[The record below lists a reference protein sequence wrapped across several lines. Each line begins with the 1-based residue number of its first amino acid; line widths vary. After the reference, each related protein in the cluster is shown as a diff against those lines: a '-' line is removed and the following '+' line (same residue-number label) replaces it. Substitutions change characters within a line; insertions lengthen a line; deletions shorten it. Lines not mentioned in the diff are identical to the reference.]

1 MDKEQGAYMPP
12 KDGKELL
19 DIIDN
24 LNEFAEKLLSRIAD
38 ESDEGCKQL
47 VHVLESA
54 RARYNKPIE
63 SWLKGWFY
71 QFTRK
76 RGQEIDMAIKGMEA
90 FPDAYTRLQE
100 FKLLVGKG
108 EWEHGS
114 FNYYLFDELIKS
126 VPGYKPLESELVHP
140 IILKL
145 RQKINKRID
154 EFMSQYLATQKLI
167 EARKQ
172 ELLQT
177 HQSAHKFIDNVS
189 ITNDL
194 EAAKKTAKENKSV
207 IQFCLIFESNI
218 WKLSWI
224 DATGKV
230 YALEP
235 GEELI
240 QILIDGKI
248 KDIVKDN
255 NLSALH
261 LKHLKQ
267 ECIKAREM
275 LLGRV
280 QLLINPKDLR
290 TQVELTNDMLKENGT
305 SATFV
310 LRGKPNE
317 YSLWWIN
324 TLGLAHEISLES
336 YASMKTWLNDQ
347 SHPLKEE
354 HISQLKTYLLSVNTI
369 KSIDVKEDMKEFKA
383 QLQECLAAGPKSKK
397 ISPVS
402 SASKTTNAKKLDLR
416 LFGDVERCLKNQL
429 TERQE
434 ERVATQEPG
443 KINLDKYENIATLFG
458 NRAKNM
464 EQHEGQPSK
473 PNDNPYIRSI

>member
-1 MDKEQGAYMPP
+1 
-12 KDGKELL
+12 
-19 DIIDN
+19 
-24 LNEFAEKLLSRIAD
+24 
-38 ESDEGCKQL
+38 
-47 VHVLESA
+47 
-54 RARYNKPIE
+54 
-63 SWLKGWFY
+63 
-71 QFTRK
+71 
-76 RGQEIDMAIKGMEA
+76 
-90 FPDAYTRLQE
+90 
-100 FKLLVGKG
+100 
-108 EWEHGS
+108 
-114 FNYYLFDELIKS
+114 ELIKS

-177 HQSAHKFIDNVS
+177 HQSAQKFIDNVS
-189 ITNDL
+189 IINDL
-194 EAAKKTAKENKSV
+194 EAAKKSAKENKGI
-207 IQFCLIFESNI
+207 IQFCLIFESDI
-218 WKLSWI
+218 WKLSWV

-248 KDIVKDN
+248 KDIVKDID

-261 LKHLKQ
+261 LKQLKQ
-267 ECIKAREM
+267 ECVKAREM

-280 QLLINPKDLR
+280 QLLINPKDPR
-290 TQVELTNDMLKENGT
+290 TQAELTNDVLKENGT

-324 TLGLAHEISLES
+324 TLGFAHEISLEP

-354 HISQLKTYLLSVNTI
+354 HIPQLKTYLLNVNTI

-383 QLQECLAAGPKSKK
+383 QLQECLAAGPKSK
-397 ISPVS
+397 IPP
-402 SASKTTNAKKLDLR
+402 ASGAIKTTNAKKLDLR
-416 LFGDVERCLKNQL
+416 LFGDVERCLRSQL
-429 TERQE
+429 SERQE
-434 ERVATQEPG
+434 EKAAIQEPG
-443 KINLDKYENIATLFG
+443 KINLNKYENIATLFG
-458 NRAKNM
+458 NRAQNM
-464 EQHEGQPSK
+464 EQHEGQHSK
-473 PNDNPYIRSI
+473 PNDSLSIRSI

>member
-177 HQSAHKFIDNVS
+177 HQSAQKFIDNVS
-189 ITNDL
+189 MTNNL
-194 EAAKKTAKENKSV
+194 EAAKKSAKENKGV
-207 IQFCLIFESNI
+207 IQFCLIFESGI
-218 WKLSWI
+218 WKLSWV

-240 QILIDGKI
+240 QILIDAKI
-248 KDIVKDN
+248 KDIVKDID

-261 LKHLKQ
+261 LKQLKQ
-267 ECIKAREM
+267 ECVKAREM

-280 QLLINPKDLR
+280 QLLINPKDPR
-290 TQVELTNDMLKENGT
+290 TQAELTNDVLKENGT

-324 TLGLAHEISLES
+324 TLGFAHEISLES

-347 SHPLKEE
+347 GNPLKEE
-354 HISQLKTYLLSVNTI
+354 HIPQLKTYLLNVNTI

-383 QLQECLAAGPKSKK
+383 QLQECLATGPKSK
-397 ISPVS
+397 IPP
-402 SASKTTNAKKLDLR
+402 ASGAIKTTNAKKLDLR
-416 LFGDVERCLKNQL
+416 LFGDVERCLRSQL
-429 TERQE
+429 SERQE
-434 ERVATQEPG
+434 EKAAIQEPG
-443 KINLDKYENIATLFG
+443 KINLNKYENIATLFG

-464 EQHEGQPSK
+464 EQHEGQQSK
-473 PNDNPYIRSI
+473 LNDSLSIRSI